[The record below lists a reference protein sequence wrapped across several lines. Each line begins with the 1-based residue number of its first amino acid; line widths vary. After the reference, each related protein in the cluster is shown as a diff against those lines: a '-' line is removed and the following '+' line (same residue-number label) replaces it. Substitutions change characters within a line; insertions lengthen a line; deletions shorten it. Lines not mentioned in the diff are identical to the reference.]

1 MARTAGEVIDSAI
14 KTLNDDD
21 QVRYTDPE
29 CFGFI
34 VDALQ
39 AVKTARPDLFIG
51 AFSTPIAIT
60 ARANEL
66 PIDDQFFR
74 PIVDYVIARCETKD
88 DEAVLAARAE
98 LMFKLAGSYL
108 S

>member
-1 MARTAGEVIDSAI
+1 MPRTAGEVIDSAVE
-14 KTLNDDD
+14 TLNDVD
-21 QVRYTDPE
+21 QDRYTDPE
-29 CFGFI
+29 FFGFI

-39 AVKTARPDLFIG
+39 AAKTARPDLFIG
-51 AFSTPIAIT
+51 AFSTPIDIDD
-60 ARANEL
+60 RADEL

-88 DEAVLAARAE
+88 DEAVETGRAE
-98 LMFKLAGSYL
+98 LMFKLAGGGL